1 MENSS
6 LSRGVVFRS
15 GNEGQPHEI
24 SSKNGKA
31 TMTSDKDEIL
41 LEIEE
46 RLAGTLKPI
55 RPSKDVVLRLRERI
69 RLPAREE
76 ITLRLQD
83 WQRMFL
89 VFGGVMSGM
98 LALITIARALYY
110 FVGRRHM

>member
-1 MENSS
+1 
-6 LSRGVVFRS
+6 
-15 GNEGQPHEI
+15 
-24 SSKNGKA
+24 
-31 TMTSDKDEIL
+31 MTSNNDEL
-41 LEIEE
+41 LLDIEQ
-46 RLAGTLKPI
+46 RLTKTLKPVH
-55 RPSKDVVLRLRERI
+55 PSRDVVLRLRERL
-69 RLPAREE
+69 RFPVREE

>member
-1 MENSS
+1 MASEN
-6 LSRGVVFRS
+6 
-15 GNEGQPHEI
+15 
-24 SSKNGKA
+24 
-31 TMTSDKDEIL
+31 DEL
-41 LEIEE
+41 LFDLEK
-46 RLAGTLKPI
+46 RLTKTLKPI
-55 RPSKDVVLRLRERI
+55 RPSRDVVLRLRERLRFPI
-69 RLPAREE
+69 REE